1 MNANSRRSPSWTRKK
16 SRSLVTKVDGGRLKY
31 ESNSLSIT
39 ERQAV
44 EVIAAAVYSDE
55 DQRGARKRVRE
66 RLRFARRQGKISGA
80 APHQAGLF
88 FFQVMELWPD
98 WAALRS
104 VDGLPLDAVVYVTG
118 VASGTSVGQVR
129 VLTPP
134 ANPDELL
141 KEFYRLDGECEGLR
155 QEVAALKARLEE
167 AESELNA
174 RRQRESDLS
183 QKLSAAG
190 KRGGRGRSL

>member
-1 MNANSRRSPSWTRKK
+1 MNANSRRSPSWARKK
-16 SRSLVTKVDGGRLKY
+16 SRSLVTRVEGGGLKY
-31 ESNSLSIT
+31 ESNSLTIS
-39 ERQAV
+39 ELQAV
-44 EVIAAAVYSDE
+44 EVIAAAVYPDE

-88 FFQVMELWPD
+88 FSQVMEIWSD
-98 WAALRS
+98 WAALSS
-104 VDGLPLDAVVYVTG
+104 VKGLPLDAVVRVTG
-118 VASGTSVGQVR
+118 VAATTSLGQVR

-155 QEVAALKARLEE
+155 QEIAALKARLEE

-183 QKLSAAG
+183 QKRSAAG